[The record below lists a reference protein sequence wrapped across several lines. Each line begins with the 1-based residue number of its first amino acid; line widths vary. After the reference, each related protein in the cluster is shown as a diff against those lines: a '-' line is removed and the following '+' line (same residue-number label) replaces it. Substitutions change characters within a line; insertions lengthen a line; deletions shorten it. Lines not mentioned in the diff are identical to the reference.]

1 MKILIILILFS
12 FQLFSI
18 ELLDR
23 SSNSVDL
30 KIDNINEKYFKL
42 YKSKNGKDFD
52 KEYTEVS
59 VTNGKIKNL
68 EANKYYKLVSEVNE
82 LKFWTLAEEPNKAKT
97 NLTFLK
103 ANANAIKIKAY
114 IDNADGALL
123 IATLKKD
130 IDKPIDGKS
139 LKIGKFGEI
148 NSKIGES
155 FVVGDLKNKEEV
167 ILENLK
173 YGIYTFTLVPYNG
186 NGESINFNTNKL
198 KLRETHPQLAVP
210 KQKECEYFKDNVAE
224 IKWNKVEGVKYYEVT
239 VCEDRNC
246 NNVILE
252 YDEANFG
259 DGLEWKLFFED
270 ENKKYYWKIR
280 AVGLYN
286 SSEYS
291 EVMVIDYDYI
301 NSAKK

>member
-1 MKILIILILFS
+1 MKIVIILILFS

-23 SSNSVDL
+23 NSNSVDL
-30 KIDNINEKYFKL
+30 KIDRIKEKSLKL

-52 KEYTEVS
+52 KEFTDVS
-59 VTNGKIKNL
+59 VSNGKIKNL
-68 EANKYYKLVSEVNE
+68 EANSYYKLVSEVDE
-82 LKFWTLAEEPNKAKT
+82 VKFWTLAEEPKNAKT

-103 ANANAIKIKAY
+103 SNANAIKIKAY
-114 IDNADGALL
+114 IDNADGAIL

-130 IDKPIDGKS
+130 IDKPIDGKLVS
-139 LKIGKFGEI
+139 TGKFGEI
-148 NSKIGES
+148 KSKIGES
-155 FVVGDLKNKEEV
+155 FVVADLKNKEEI

-186 NGESINFNTNKL
+186 KGESINYNINKL
-198 KLRETHPQLAVP
+198 KLRETHPQLAIP

-224 IKWNKVEGVKYYEVT
+224 IRWNEVEGVKYYEVT
-239 VCEDRNC
+239 VCEDRDC
-246 NNVILE
+246 NNIILE
-252 YDEANFG
+252 YDASNFG
-259 DGLEWKLFFED
+259 NGLEWKLYFED
-270 ENKKYYWKIR
+270 EKKKYYWKIK
-280 AVGLYN
+280 AVGIYN

-291 EVMVIDYDYI
+291 EVMEIDYDYI